1 MARYWYSN
9 ELLDK
14 TMTPILKGS
23 INHIIDPSNFW
34 IQIGTA
40 KSFDEFSRY
49 SEKLNQM
56 YNKSGDSYQISEHFL
71 KEGDK
76 VIVASSENHW
86 NRAQIA
92 RINED
97 TLDVFYVDLGF
108 TEIVSVSQV
117 RSILPVLYN
126 YMSPQV
132 RRMGLAGIRPLSPS
146 WTSRA
151 SEFFT
156 DLVVDQILL
165 VASVDTDLVLLFI
178 CSDDGS
184 WMSVTEEMIVNE
196 MAVCSGHS
204 FDSSLSREFVQYW
217 HKEADLF
224 SSEELETMSTF
235 IQPESTQVNTVEI
248 TNTLT
253 PTNLKDVFELAHN
266 GLEKSPKA
274 EAVQENDS
282 KQISN
287 AKAEISSTNLTTE
300 FFEWGRTDLYVG
312 DVDVFDDVHYAIRQQ
327 IFSTDPQES
336 FVTEEDVLQYKRP
349 KPEVQKQLEKPKD
362 IIKVEDN
369 KSTHLNEERAY
380 ELEKEILDILQIKDE
395 ERYICELVHSIVE
408 PDTDVPSDY
417 LQVVITSVIE
427 SLIQNVE
434 TQLAFAVLDTY
445 VVSELFPKVL
455 IQVLKTLKERYV
467 KLPQSV
473 RLKGHHQEFVQALSE
488 VFNHSISWCPSML
501 KPVQDY
507 VVKVLKLWTVFN
519 TQRQQDTESSLNVEL
534 MYLECVHTF
543 LMNSSAVL
551 SQYYPD
557 IFNSLI
563 LEMKE
568 KMLHDL
574 TPRNVRS
581 FLLSM
586 ILTVNK
592 HRAPLKEVA
601 IQTDETVGTQ
611 DFPQAEKFTSEVP
624 ASYSCD
630 GLNSLFDDKCS
641 NLSNSFLN
649 NDKNVVLDCA
659 PPVGNHSPLKDLVE
673 FVNIYEDDT
682 LQSLQSVCSDISSA
696 RENEL
701 GLKKSDSWEDCTD
714 SDSLEGGSVPQE
726 CVPKSQ
732 KITKYTPAELKA
744 LKPTAKEQTKSD
756 SKRVGLASNN
766 SYQNKL
772 NAVKKDQIIF
782 SLDELGIA
790 VNDTYQNMCTKE
802 RNATRTGQFLSDS
815 DEVGLATRKNY
826 DWRQKELNRTEK
838 ALSNSNDVGL
848 TNQFQNES
856 NRNGKIV
863 SNTDE
868 VGLASRKSY
877 DWQQNELNRTE
888 KVLSNSNEI
897 GQSTHKNYD
906 QFQNESNRTSN
917 TDEVGLATRK
927 SYDWRQNEL
936 NRKEKVLSDSDELGL
951 TTRKSYDWRQNELTR
966 TEKVNSDEV
975 KQITNK
981 NFDFCQ
987 NELNRKAKIVSNTD
1001 EIGQTTRKSYDWRLN
1016 ELHRTEKVH
1025 SDSDKTGQT
1034 TNKNYDNRL
1043 KESYKTRGEN
1053 FRSNSDKMGLA
1064 SVSRFQNRLNVK
1076 YMKESHQDLDNDD
1089 KFLEQPD
1096 KSETIV
1102 PTIGVKK
1109 NLSKLNL
1116 CDIAEDFLKSE
1127 PDVEAMNASS
1137 SESLSEKHMSQG
1149 RIGGAGKKKK
1159 PKFQPLRGYLED
1171 QIRDQNVEEHF
1182 EDQSHEKNIGDI
1194 DDVLSPEAVRLYEEL
1209 ENEKRLREE
1218 GNVIHPSKLGAVAAS
1233 SGKRR
1238 SLFPQ
1243 VAQAPAKSHNL
1254 WYPKV
1259 WRCSR
1264 CHSGDHNVYDCP
1276 EKDSFDNKFM
1286 LI

>member
-1 MARYWYSN
+1 MPALECDGVVGN
-9 ELLDK
+9 A
-14 TMTPILKGS
+14 KGKVS
-23 INHIIDPSNFW
+23 LACIHTNTDRNHLRIIIMISEWP
-34 IQIGTA
+34 
-40 KSFDEFSRY
+40 
-49 SEKLNQM
+49 EKLNQM

-92 RINED
+92 RI
-97 TLDVFYVDLGF
+97 
-108 TEIVSVSQV
+108 
-117 RSILPVLYN
+117 
-126 YMSPQV
+126 
-132 RRMGLAGIRPLSPS
+132 
-146 WTSRA
+146 
-151 SEFFT
+151 
-156 DLVVDQILL
+156 
-165 VASVDTDLVLLFI
+165 
-178 CSDDGS
+178 SDDGS

-196 MAVCSGHS
+196 MAVIGIKKLI
-204 FDSSLSREFVQYW
+204 FFV
-217 HKEADLF
+217 
-224 SSEELETMSTF
+224 T
-235 IQPESTQVNTVEI
+235 
-248 TNTLT
+248 
-253 PTNLKDVFELAHN
+253 HN

-300 FFEWGRTDLYVG
+300 FFEWVLCDNICLTGRTDLYVG

-445 VVSELFPKVL
+445 VELFPKVL

-673 FVNIYEDDT
+673 FVNISEDDT

-766 SYQNKL
+766 N
-772 NAVKKDQIIF
+772 
-782 SLDELGIA
+782 
-790 VNDTYQNMCTKE
+790 
-802 RNATRTGQFLSDS
+802 
-815 DEVGLATRKNY
+815 
-826 DWRQKELNRTEK
+826 
-838 ALSNSNDVGL
+838 
-848 TNQFQNES
+848 
-856 NRNGKIV
+856 
-863 SNTDE
+863 
-868 VGLASRKSY
+868 
-877 DWQQNELNRTE
+877 
-888 KVLSNSNEI
+888 
-897 GQSTHKNYD
+897 
-906 QFQNESNRTSN
+906 
-917 TDEVGLATRK
+917 
-927 SYDWRQNEL
+927 
-936 NRKEKVLSDSDELGL
+936 
-951 TTRKSYDWRQNELTR
+951 
-966 TEKVNSDEV
+966 
-975 KQITNK
+975 
-981 NFDFCQ
+981 
-987 NELNRKAKIVSNTD
+987 
-1001 EIGQTTRKSYDWRLN
+1001 
-1016 ELHRTEKVH
+1016 
-1025 SDSDKTGQT
+1025 
-1034 TNKNYDNRL
+1034 
-1043 KESYKTRGEN
+1043 
-1053 FRSNSDKMGLA
+1053 KMGLA
-1064 SVSRFQNRLNVK
+1064 SVRRFQNRLNVK

-1137 SESLSEKHMSQG
+1137 SESLSEKHVSQG

-1171 QIRDQNVEEHF
+1171 QSRDQNVEEHF

-1243 VAQAPAKSHNL
+1243 FQAIYLVGELHPPATDLYIELDGTGSMPNQDIQCCSKNLKKGETIFEEKPLVSAQFSWNELYKYLACEYCLKSLETSEDMVRRLTNNAEITLPYPECCDQDVTQFVKCPQCQTENL
-1254 WYPKV
+1254 KEHLKRTLEIVVTFSVTKGLTKV
-1259 WRCSR
+1259 SYSQ
-1264 CHSGDHNVYDCP
+1264 HIS
-1276 EKDSFDNKFM
+1276 
-1286 LI
+1286 LIGLLKC